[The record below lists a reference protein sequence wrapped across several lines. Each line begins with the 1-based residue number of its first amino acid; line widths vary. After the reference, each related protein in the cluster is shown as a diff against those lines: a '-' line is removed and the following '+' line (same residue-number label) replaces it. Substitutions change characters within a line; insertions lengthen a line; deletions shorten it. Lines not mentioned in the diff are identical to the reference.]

1 MVTLDIAAPDGRP
14 VFSKRQRARLDGKPV
29 VVPFAFGEP
38 ELWSPESPSL
48 YTVTASIGEDSITDR
63 VSVRTGFRSIVAT
76 PSGGLRINGRRIPV
90 RGVTL
95 YHDNA
100 SSGGALTPE
109 DGEAD
114 LAVLRDL
121 GANAL
126 RSAVMPHSQRFY
138 DRCDER
144 GILVWVDTPLQSA
157 PFLGDIA
164 YYATPQFEENG
175 LEQLRRSSR
184 RTSTTRRW
192 RCGESSRA
200 SGPGATTWSPTSGGS
215 SARPVRWILRGRR
228 WRAATRTG
236 ISISSRT

>member
-1 MVTLDIAAPDGRP
+1 M
-14 VFSKRQRARLDGKPV
+14 
-29 VVPFAFGEP
+29 PFAFGEP

-175 LEQLRRSSR
+175 LEQLR
-184 RTSTTRRW
+184 
-192 RCGESSRA
+192 EIVA
-200 SGPGATTWSPTSGGS
+200 QNINHP
-215 SARPVRWILRGRR
+215 
-228 WRAATRTG
+228 
-236 ISISSRT
+236 